1 LNTTLNSMRLYFWPI
16 FVLNTVT
23 MTIAISGD
31 ITCGALFSFIICF
44 LASFGYLIND
54 LWDRQ
59 VDRVNHSGHFENSG
73 RKTICTGIA
82 AAIACLLSGFA
93 IAFRLGGVE
102 LRIASLLAIG
112 LTLYTVIL
120 RRYLLVPT
128 LLASTLAA
136 SPLWAPL
143 VFWPRKVGYVHWIF
157 VAAMVLMLASRE
169 TLMDVRDRKGDRAGK
184 RYTVATLFGP
194 FAAKRFAAGCMIG
207 GAILLMVAL
216 RAQFHTLIGA
226 SRIIAASLAIVVLA
240 LVVIPARDAVLIQS
254 TRSFERAAIQKF
266 VLSSRNAMALL
277 PLLNL
282 FLWGTRVA
290 PGITL

>member
-1 LNTTLNSMRLYFWPI
+1 
-16 FVLNTVT
+16 
-23 MTIAISGD
+23 
-31 ITCGALFSFIICF
+31 
-44 LASFGYLIND
+44 
-54 LWDRQ
+54 
-59 VDRVNHSGHFENSG
+59 
-73 RKTICTGIA
+73 
-82 AAIACLLSGFA
+82 
-93 IAFRLGGVE
+93 
-102 LRIASLLAIG
+102 
-112 LTLYTVIL
+112 
-120 RRYLLVPT
+120 
-128 LLASTLAA
+128 
-136 SPLWAPL
+136 
-143 VFWPRKVGYVHWIF
+143 
-157 VAAMVLMLASRE
+157 MVLMLASRE